1 MEYRWELAQKPDNTP
16 LELLRSSLGVSE
28 FIARLLIQRGV
39 TTFDQAKEFF
49 RPSLGD
55 LHDPFLMKD
64 MDKAVGRIQT
74 ALEEGQKIL
83 IYGDYDVDGTTSVA
97 LMVTFFNH
105 FYTENIDYYI
115 PDRYTEGYGVS
126 FQGVDYAKENDC
138 ALIIA
143 LDCGIR
149 AHEKVDYATKKGI
162 DFIICDHHLPHGSI
176 PKAVAV
182 LNHKRPDCEYP
193 YKELSGCGIG
203 FKLCQALAQELN
215 LEDHT
220 WQDLLD
226 LVAISSACD
235 IVPLTGENRVLVH
248 LGMEQLNA
256 NPRGG
261 IESMIELSGKKGM
274 FSVTDVVFVIG
285 PRINAAGRI
294 EHAKK
299 AVELLLSE
307 SGELAEKASK
317 ILEERNLERRELD
330 KHITEEALSAIT
342 ENNFEDKKSTVVYDK
357 NWHKGVVG
365 IVASR
370 LTEHY
375 YRPTIV
381 LTESNGKAVGSARSV
396 KGYDIHE
403 ALTQCSDVLEQFGG
417 HQFAAGMTLEIDN
430 VPKLQT
436 KFEEVVSSTIDP
448 ELLVPKLEID
458 LEIELSAIDEK
469 FWRIIK
475 QFAPFGPDNMKPVFV
490 TRNCVD
496 GGWSKAVG
504 GDKTHLK
511 LDVVQQ
517 DNPGVKIS
525 GIAFKMGHLEK
536 EIKSK
541 KPFDVVYT
549 IEENEWQGNV
559 TLQLM
564 VKDLLFSSAKIR
576 Y

>member
-549 IEENEWQGNV
+549 IEENEWQGKV
-559 TLQLM
+559 SLQLM
-564 VKDLLFSSAKIR
+564 VKDLRFS
-576 Y
+576 

>member
-182 LNHKRPDCEYP
+182 LDHKRPDCEYP

-317 ILEERNLERRELD
+317 ILEERNLERQELD
-330 KHITEEALSAIT
+330 KNISEEALSAIT

-417 HQFAAGMTLEIDN
+417 HQFAAGMTLEIEN
-430 VPKLQT
+430 VSKLQA
-436 KFEEVVSSTIDP
+436 KFEEVVSGTIDP
-448 ELLVPKLEID
+448 ELLIPKMEID
-458 LEIELSAIDEK
+458 LEINLSDINDK
-469 FWRIIK
+469 FWRLVK

-549 IEENEWQGNV
+549 IEENEWQGKV
-559 TLQLM
+559 SLQLM
-564 VKDLLFSSAKIR
+564 VKDLRFS
-576 Y
+576 

>member
-1 MEYRWELAQKPDNTP
+1 MDYRWELAEKPEKNQIEKLTDELGISP
-16 LELLRSSLGVSE
+16 LVAQLLV
-28 FIARLLIQRGV
+28 QRDISN
-39 TTFDQAKEFF
+39 FDQSKEFF
-49 RPSLGD
+49 RPNLSY
-55 LHDPFLMKD
+55 LHDPYLMKD
-64 MDKAVGRIQT
+64 MDKAVARILD
-74 ALEEGQKIL
+74 ALEQEEKIL

-97 LMVTFFNH
+97 LMVSFFQH
-105 FYTENIDYYI
+105 FYPDNIDYYI
-115 PDRYTEGYGVS
+115 PDRYAEGYGVS
-126 FQGVDYAKENDC
+126 FQGVDYAKENNC
-138 ALIIA
+138 TLIIA

-149 AHEKVDYATKKGI
+149 AHEKVDYASEKGI
-162 DFIICDHHLPHGSI
+162 DFIICDHHLPHGDL

-182 LNHKRPDCEYP
+182 LDHKRSDCEYP

-203 FKLCQALAQELN
+203 FKLCQALASELN
-215 LEDHT
+215 LEDNT
-220 WQDLLD
+220 WVGLLD

-235 IVPLTGENRVLVH
+235 IVPITGENRVLVH
-248 LGMEQLNA
+248 LGMEQLNNSA
-256 NPRGG
+256 RRG
-261 IESMIELSGKKGM
+261 IDQMIELAGKKGKLT
-274 FSVTDVVFVIG
+274 VTDVVFVIG

-299 AVELLLSE
+299 AVELLLSD

-317 ILEERNLERRELD
+317 VLEERNLERRELD
-330 KHITEEALSAIT
+330 KTITEEALSAIVEQKI
-342 ENNFEDKKSTVVYDK
+342 ENNKSTVVYDA

-403 ALTQCSDVLEQFGG
+403 ALTQCDEVLEQFGG
-417 HQFAAGMTLEIDN
+417 HQFAAGMTLEIGN
-430 VPKLQT
+430 VPKLQA

-448 ELLVPKLEID
+448 ELLIPKIEVDLEID
-458 LEIELSAIDEK
+458 LSEINDK
-469 FWRIIK
+469 FWRLIK

-490 TRNCVD
+490 TRNCID

-504 GDKTHLK
+504 GDLTHLK

-517 DNPGVKIS
+517 NNSKLKIG
-525 GIAFKMGHLEK
+525 GIAFNQGHLIDK
-536 EIKSK
+536 IKAK
-541 KPFDVVYT
+541 KPFDIVYT

-559 TLQLM
+559 SLQLM
-564 VKDLLFSSAKIR
+564 VKDLKFQ
-576 Y
+576 

>member
-342 ENNFEDKKSTVVYDK
+342 ESNFEDKKSTVVYDK

-417 HQFAAGMTLEIDN
+417 HHFAAGMTLEIDN

-564 VKDLLFSSAKIR
+564 VKDLRFSSAKIR

>member
-1 MEYRWELAQKPDNTP
+1 MEYRWELAPKPDKNT
-16 LELLRSSLGVSE
+16 LKELPSSLGIDES
-28 FIARLLIQRGV
+28 IARLLIQRDV
-39 TTFDQAKEFF
+39 RTFDQAKKFF
-49 RPSLGD
+49 RPSLD
-55 LHDPFLMKD
+55 YLHDPFLMKD
-64 MDKAVGRIQT
+64 MDKAVERIQT

-105 FYTENIDYYI
+105 FYAEHVDYYI
-115 PDRYTEGYGVS
+115 PDRYAEGYGVS
-126 FQGVDYAKENDC
+126 FQGVDYAKENGC
-138 ALIIA
+138 QLIIA

-149 AHEKVDYATKKGI
+149 AHYKVDYATEKGI

-182 LNHKRPDCEYP
+182 LDHKRPDCEYP

-203 FKLCQALAQELN
+203 LKLCQALAHELN
-215 LEDHT
+215 MEDHT

-261 IESMIELSGKKGM
+261 IESMIDLSDKKEV

-317 ILEERNLERRELD
+317 VLEERNLERRELD
-330 KHITEEALSAIT
+330 KTITEEALSAIT
-342 ENNFEDKKSTVVYDK
+342 ENNFEDRKSTVVYDK

-370 LTEHY
+370 LTESY

-381 LTESNGKAVGSARSV
+381 LCESNGKAVGSARSV

-417 HQFAAGMTLEIDN
+417 HQFAAGMTLEIEN
-430 VPKLQT
+430 VSKLQA

-448 ELLVPKLEID
+448 ELLIPKIEID
-458 LEIELSAIDEK
+458 LEITLSDITDK
-469 FWRIIK
+469 FWRLVK

-490 TRNCVD
+490 SRGCID

-525 GIAFKMGHLEK
+525 GIAFNLGHLEK
-536 EIKSK
+536 EIKAK
-541 KPFDVVYT
+541 KPFDLVYT

-564 VKDLLFSSAKIR
+564 VKDLKFM
-576 Y
+576 

>member
-511 LDVVQQ
+511 
-517 DNPGVKIS
+517 
-525 GIAFKMGHLEK
+525 
-536 EIKSK
+536 
-541 KPFDVVYT
+541 
-549 IEENEWQGNV
+549 
-559 TLQLM
+559 
-564 VKDLLFSSAKIR
+564 
-576 Y
+576 

>member
-182 LNHKRPDCEYP
+182 LDHKRPDCEYP

-317 ILEERNLERRELD
+317 ILEERNLERQELD
-330 KHITEEALSAIT
+330 KNISEEALSAIT

-417 HQFAAGMTLEIDN
+417 HQFAAGMTLEIEN
-430 VPKLQT
+430 VSKLQA
-436 KFEEVVSSTIDP
+436 KFEEVVSDTIDP
-448 ELLVPKLEID
+448 ELLIPKMEID
-458 LEIELSAIDEK
+458 LEINLSDINDK
-469 FWRIIK
+469 FWRLVK

-549 IEENEWQGNV
+549 IEENEWQGKV
-559 TLQLM
+559 SLQLM
-564 VKDLLFSSAKIR
+564 VKDLRFS
-576 Y
+576 

>member
-64 MDKAVGRIQT
+64 MDKAVRRIQT

-182 LNHKRPDCEYP
+182 LDHKRPDCEYP

-330 KHITEEALSAIT
+330 KNISEEALSAIT

-417 HQFAAGMTLEIDN
+417 HQFAAGMTLEIEN
-430 VPKLQT
+430 VSKLQA
-436 KFEEVVSSTIDP
+436 KFEEVVSGTIDP
-448 ELLVPKLEID
+448 ELLIPKMEID
-458 LEIELSAIDEK
+458 LEINLSDINDK
-469 FWRIIK
+469 FWRLVK

-549 IEENEWQGNV
+549 IEENEWQGKV
-559 TLQLM
+559 SLQLM
-564 VKDLLFSSAKIR
+564 VKDLRFS
-576 Y
+576 

>member
-1 MEYRWELAQKPDNTP
+1 MEYRWELAPKPDSTS
-16 LELLRSSLGVSE
+16 LEKLQSSLGVHE
-28 FIARLLIQRGV
+28 TIARLLIQRGI
-39 TTFDQAKEFF
+39 TSFDEAKQFF
-49 RPSLGD
+49 RPSLD
-55 LHDPFLMKD
+55 YLHDPFLMKD
-64 MDKAVGRIQT
+64 MDKAVERIQT

-97 LMVTFFNH
+97 LMVTFLNH
-105 FYTENIDYYI
+105 FYAENVDYYI

-138 ALIIA
+138 TLIIA

-149 AHEKVDYATKKGI
+149 AHEKVDYATEKGI
-162 DFIICDHHLPHGSI
+162 DFIICDHHLPHGDI

-182 LNHKRPDCEYP
+182 LDHKRPDCEYP

-203 FKLCQALAQELN
+203 FKLCQALAQVLN

-220 WQDLLD
+220 WHDLLD

-248 LGMEQLNA
+248 LGMEQINSD
-256 NPRGG
+256 PRRG
-261 IESMIELSGKKGM
+261 IKSMIELSGRKSQ

-299 AVELLLSE
+299 AVELLLSDT
-307 SGELAEKASK
+307 SDIAEKASVL
-317 ILEERNLERRELD
+317 LEERNIERKELD
-330 KHITEEALSAIT
+330 KSITQEALDQIV
-342 ENNFEDKKSTVVYDK
+342 NNKLEDRVSTVLYDE

-370 LTEHY
+370 LIENY

-396 KGYDIHE
+396 KGFDIHE
-403 ALTQCSDVLEQFGG
+403 ALTQCNDLLEQFGG
-417 HQFAAGMTLEIDN
+417 HQFAAGMTLDVEN
-430 VPKLQT
+430 VPRLQA
-436 KFEEVVSSTIDP
+436 KFEEVVSNTIDP
-448 ELLVPKLEID
+448 DLLIPKMEID
-458 LEIELSAIDEK
+458 LEINLSDINDK
-469 FWRIIK
+469 FWRLVK

-490 TRNCVD
+490 TRGCVD

-504 GDKTHLK
+504 GEKTHLK

-517 DNPGVKIS
+517 ENPGQKIS
-525 GIAFKMGHLEK
+525 GIAFNLGHLEK
-536 EIKSK
+536 EIKAK
-541 KPFDVVYT
+541 KPFDLVYT

-564 VKDLLFSSAKIR
+564 IKDLRFL
-576 Y
+576 